1 MRVLKSGHQ
10 ALVRARSGQEP
21 RFLVFRIL
29 FSDVLLRK
37 CLTRKHLQISQ
48 TSEIMGIWALLLKSL
63 KVKCGATDFSTCV
76 YTSLLLV
83 VSKKLVWF
91 DRIS

>member
-1 MRVLKSGHQ
+1 MFNEKTSSNITDVRKYGH
-10 ALVRARSGQEP
+10 LGLIV
-21 RFLVFRIL
+21 
-29 FSDVLLRK
+29 
-37 CLTRKHLQISQ
+37 
-48 TSEIMGIWALLLKSL
+48 KSL

-91 DRIS
+91 DRID